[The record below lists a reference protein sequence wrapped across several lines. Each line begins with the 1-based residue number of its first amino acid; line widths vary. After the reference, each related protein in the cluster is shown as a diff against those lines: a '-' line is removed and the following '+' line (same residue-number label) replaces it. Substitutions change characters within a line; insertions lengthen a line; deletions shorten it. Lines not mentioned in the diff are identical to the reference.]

1 MRKVLSIIGGII
13 LVLGLACLVV
23 WCIAT
28 AKDMTFAEFIKSW
41 FTAKEEVAETVS
53 ALSSIR
59 IGG

>member
-28 AKDMTFAEFIKSW
+28 AKDMTFVEFIKSW
-41 FTAKEEVAETVS
+41 FTAKEKVAETVS
-53 ALSSIR
+53 ALSNIR

>member
-1 MRKVLSIIGGII
+1 MRKVLAIIGGIV

-28 AKDMTFAEFIKSW
+28 AKDMTFVEFIKSW
-41 FTAKEEVAETVS
+41 FPAKEVADTAS
-53 ALSSIR
+53 ALSNIR

>member
-28 AKDMTFAEFIKSW
+28 AKDMTFVEFIKSW

-53 ALSSIR
+53 ALSNIR